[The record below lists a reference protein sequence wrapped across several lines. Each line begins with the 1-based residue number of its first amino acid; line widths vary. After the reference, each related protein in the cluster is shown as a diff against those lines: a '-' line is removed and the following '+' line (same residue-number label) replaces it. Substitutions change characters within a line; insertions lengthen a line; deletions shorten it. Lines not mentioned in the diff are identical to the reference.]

1 MLDCHFLHEG
11 RPRQRLQS
19 RYVPLPATSPAWSAT
34 TPSLGATL
42 LEILAAPDVA
52 SKEWIIRQY
61 DHEVQGGSVIKPL
74 LGPGEGPADATVV
87 RGVLGRDRGIAL
99 GVGLRHRIGPLDP
112 WQMAAGG
119 IVEAVANVVATGA
132 DPDRIALLDNFCW
145 GDTRRPESLGT
156 LVEACRACHDVA
168 VDLGAPFVSGKDSLN
183 NVFAWTDAAGKPREL
198 SIPPTLLATALGQ
211 VDDVRRVVTPDL
223 KRPGNR
229 LAVIGLTR
237 DDLAGSQLEA
247 LGVVTGGAVPRID
260 APSCR
265 KTFRHL
271 ASAIRDGGILAC
283 HDVSDGGLLA
293 AVAEMAIGG
302 AIGATIDLGKVPT
315 LLEGGQGR
323 HADLTIAFAESPCR
337 FVCEVDAESAGRM
350 GEWLEGIPWG
360 WIGEVVDAPRLTV
373 TGCFDGDE
381 SVALDALARAWRS
394 RKSSP

>member
-1 MLDCHFLHEG
+1 M
-11 RPRQRLQS
+11 
-19 RYVPLPATSPAWSAT
+19 
-34 TPSLGATL
+34 
-42 LEILAAPDVA
+42 A

-61 DHEVQGGSVIKPL
+61 DHEVQGCSVVKPL

-119 IVEAVANVVATGA
+119 IIEAVANVVAAGA

-198 SIPPTLLATALGQ
+198 SIPPTLLATAMGQ

-223 KRPGNR
+223 KRPGSR

-247 LGVVTGGAVPRID
+247 LGVVTGGAVPTIH

-271 ASAIRDGGILAC
+271 AGAIRDGGILAC

-302 AIGATIDLGKVPT
+302 GIGATIDLGKVPT
-315 LLEGGQGR
+315 LLEGGQER

-337 FVCEVDAESAGRM
+337 FVCEVDAASAGRM
-350 GEWLEGIPWG
+350 GEWLEGIPWA
-360 WIGEVVDAPRLTV
+360 WVGEVVTAPEVTI
-373 TGCFDGDE
+373 TGCFGADE
-381 SVALDALARAWRS
+381 SVAIDRLARAWRS
-394 RKSSP
+394 RQAST